1 MSPYKRFRFSTHRC
15 VWFSSIAALMRWK
28 AQTPLSDYY
37 PWKLQQ
43 TWRWNTTHTHT
54 RRTNRLDWYIY
65 RRWIKRKK
73 KTCIGSLPLVKGG
86 KNGFVGDL
94 LHMHEKVKTDTS
106 IMYLNLKKNWALTI
120 LRHFTKNLTFFW
132 LSALFKWKLEICMTS
147 LSIFKSLNRDAS

>member
-43 TWRWNTTHTHT
+43 TGRWNTTHTHT

-65 RRWIKRKK
+65 RRWIKRRRRRKNLHRIPSFSQRGEK
-73 KTCIGSLPLVKGG
+73 WVCGRFTTHAWEG
-86 KNGFVGDL
+86 KNWHIHHVFE
-94 LHMHEKVKTDTS
+94 LHALEKLSFDNTETFHKVFNFFLAVSTVQVETG
-106 IMYLNLKKNWALTI
+106 NLHDFAVY
-120 LRHFTKNLTFFW
+120 F
-132 LSALFKWKLEICMTS
+132 
-147 LSIFKSLNRDAS
+147 